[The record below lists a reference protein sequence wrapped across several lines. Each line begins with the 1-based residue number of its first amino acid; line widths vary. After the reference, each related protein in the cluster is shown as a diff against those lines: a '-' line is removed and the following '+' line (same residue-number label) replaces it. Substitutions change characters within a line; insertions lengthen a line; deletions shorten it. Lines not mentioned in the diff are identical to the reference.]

1 MIVKKWGAVVAT
13 GLLGVSLVACSSS
26 GSKGGGTSTT
36 PTTSA
41 AASGSPAANSSSGS
55 APSGKPVEINIVYPQ
70 TGAIAFPEM
79 GVAIKAAE
87 NAVNASGGIS
97 GHPLKVDVCDSQSP
111 VNPNPTQTCMR
122 KVAANKDIVAEVG
135 DYSSFNDIVTPIEN
149 AAHMIQIGGVPLGAS
164 QQQLPNSYPL
174 AMPEEEAFGAALVK
188 YGSTK
193 PGLIYIDIPTA
204 QKAYSEINTWLK
216 AGGSSVQ
223 LQVKQPAPL
232 TATDLSPQVAA
243 LCSTDGVAMSLAPTQ
258 TASFIQAHKQGSCS
272 NQTMVA
278 SALGTLAQLPQLG
291 AKADGLIMDAGLPFP
306 NDTSSQG
313 VQKFI
318 SEMNSV
324 DPKAAKN
331 MDSEMAWLSVW
342 AFAQIARTI
351 KGDVTRDSFWNATKA
366 TTTFQVFDMLPP
378 GLDLSKGVTQVPN
391 VPQITNHWVKL
402 GKVVNGQAV
411 DSGKGWV
418 DVLNIG

>member
-1 MIVKKWGAVVAT
+1 MA
-13 GLLGVSLVACSSS
+13 ACSSS
-26 GSKGGGTSTT
+26 SGGSSSTGATSAGST
-36 PTTSA
+36 PSSA
-41 AASGSPAANSSSGS
+41 AAPT
-55 APSGKPVEINIVYPQ
+55 GKPVEINIVYPQ

-87 NAVNASGGIS
+87 NAINASGGIN
-97 GHPLKVDVCDSQSP
+97 GHPLKVNVCDTQSP
-111 VNPNPTQTCMR
+111 TDPNPTQTCMR

-204 QKAYSEINTWLK
+204 QKAYSQINSWLK

-223 LQVKQPAPL
+223 LQSKQPAPL
-232 TATDLSPQVAA
+232 TATDLSPQVSA
-243 LCSTDGVAMSLAPTQ
+243 LCGADGVSMSLAPTQ
-258 TASFIQAHKQGSCS
+258 TASFLQAHAQGSCP
-272 NQTMVA
+272 NQILVA

-291 AKADGLIMDAGLPFP
+291 TKADGLILDAGLPFP

-318 SEMNSV
+318 SQMNSV

-378 GLDLSKGVTQVPN
+378 DLDLSKGVTQVPD

-402 GKVVNGQAV
+402 GKIQNGQVV

-418 DVLNIG
+418 DVLNLAGG